1 MNKKAGPYQLFM
13 LILCV
18 YVLLALAAGAFLPL
32 DPSAKEIL
40 KHVDTG
46 VCLLFLIDFI
56 YSMAIA
62 DNRRRYFFTWGWI
75 DLLTSI
81 PAMGPFRWGRAARV
95 LRILRL
101 MRGVRSA
108 KEITDYL
115 LTRRAESAFLAVAL
129 ISILLLTFSSV
140 AIVEFERG
148 TEANISGA
156 EDALWWAFVTMTTV
170 GYGDRYPVT
179 TEGRLVA
186 VALLIVG
193 VGLFGTF
200 TAFVASWFVEEEGI
214 AEEVSQLR
222 DEIRQL
228 REEIRK

>member
-1 MNKKAGPYQLFM
+1 MTVINKKAGPYQLFM
-13 LILCV
+13 LILCT

-32 DPSAKEIL
+32 NPTTKETL
-40 KHVDTG
+40 QYVDTG
-46 VCLLFLIDFI
+46 ICVLFLLDFM
-56 YSMAIA
+56 YSMAVA

-75 DLLTSI
+75 DLLSSI
-81 PAMGPFRWGRAARV
+81 PAVGPLRWGRAVRV
-95 LRILRL
+95 VRILRL
-101 MRGVRSA
+101 IRGVRSA
-108 KEITDYL
+108 REIAGYL
-115 LTRRAESAFLAVAL
+115 LTRRAESALLAVAL
-129 ISILLLTFSSV
+129 ISILLLAFSSV
-140 AIVEFERG
+140 AIVEFGSG

-186 VALLIVG
+186 VALMIVG

-214 AEEVSQLR
+214 PEEVSR
-222 DEIRQL
+222 RINR
-228 REEIRK
+228 

>member
-18 YVLLALAAGAFLPL
+18 YVLLALAAGVFLPMGAH
-32 DPSAKEIL
+32 SKEIL
-40 KHVDTG
+40 QYIDTG
-46 VCLLFLIDFI
+46 VCVLFLMDFL
-56 YSMAIA
+56 YSFAVA

-75 DLLTSI
+75 DLVTSI
-81 PAMGPFRWGRAARV
+81 PALGPLRWGRAARV

-101 MRGVRSA
+101 MRGVRST
-108 KEITDYL
+108 KEIAAYL
-115 LTRRAESAFLAVAL
+115 LTRKAESAFLAVAL
-129 ISILLLTFSSV
+129 ISILVLSLSSV
-140 AIVEFERG
+140 AIVELERG

-186 VALLIVG
+186 VALMIVG

-214 AEEVSQLR
+214 AEEVSKLR